1 MPLWSL
7 TFPMLSCDRT
17 YDCRDIGCQY
27 GRNMYGCMIA
37 LYAFLTHFILDIS
50 CVEPM
55 GEMPFLQLVAT
66 RSVCTIGSRVD
77 HTAVSWC
84 VMYVKFQLCTR
95 SSSGCRLSTWTP
107 LDTGGQTGVRP
118 EILWIIFVSDLQ
130 SACKNAS
137 VCKCHK
143 DYLEKKK
150 KKGHPKAQGTLVNFE
165 LRSKLSFMHQ
175 FCGFWCYL
183 MCWFQNDIHFW
194 VKWNKSYHNLP

>member
-7 TFPMLSCDRT
+7 TFPMLSGDRT
-17 YDCRDIGCQY
+17 YGCRDIGCQY

-55 GEMPFLQLVAT
+55 GEMPFSQLVAT

-143 DYLEKKK
+143 DYLEKR
-150 KKGHPKAQGTLVNFE
+150 KKGPPKGTRNFGKFWAE
-165 LRSKLSFMHQ
+165 IQTQFHASILWILMLSDV
-175 FCGFWCYL
+175 L
-183 MCWFQNDIHFW
+183 IP
-194 VKWNKSYHNLP
+194 KWYSFLGQMK

>member
-1 MPLWSL
+1 MIVLRKVTYLPEKKIGVIVHFMPLWSL
-7 TFPMLSCDRT
+7 TFPMLSGDRT
-17 YDCRDIGCQY
+17 YGCRDIGCQY

-118 EILWIIFVSDLQ
+118 EILWIIFASDLQ

-150 KKGHPKAQGTLVNFE
+150 KEATRRHKE
-165 LRSKLSFMHQ
+165 L
-175 FCGFWCYL
+175 W
-183 MCWFQNDIHFW
+183 
-194 VKWNKSYHNLP
+194 